1 VLEDFVVA
9 RNPDGDSA
17 LPFLIRIPLPGRPVV
32 LKARESWP
40 RTTKVYCHRA
50 EAWPGSVEVIEQV
63 PTRACERRGAAIDL
77 VLDRARENRSQL
89 IFTRIRGGREAIFW
103 QSARTTKQ
111 ARPGVR
117 TPTAR
122 AAGLDRFVIVVDS
135 HERYPYRFSTQ
146 QVDVVRRALPAGD
159 YAVELDGRVV
169 AAVERKS
176 LADLVASMTGGRLRY
191 AMGELAALPRA
202 AIVVE
207 DRWSEVFKL
216 TRVRPAVVADGLA
229 EVQVRWPSVPIV
241 FTETRPLAQEW
252 TYRWL
257 AAALEAAAED
267 VQGAD
272 RLAGLI
278 VATELAPG
286 RWQPPPKSK
295 PVPAVHPPAAE
306 MRAWARGAGL
316 DVSDRG
322 RLPPQVIAA
331 YRAEHRG
338 AGATSSP

>member
-1 VLEDFVVA
+1 MVIVLEDFVVA

-40 RTTKVYCHRA
+40 RTSKVYCHRTDG
-50 EAWPGSVEVIEQV
+50 WPGAAEVLERV

-89 IFTRIRGGREAIFW
+89 VFTRIRGGREAIFW

-122 AAGLDRFVIVVDS
+122 AAGLDRFVILVDS
-135 HERYPYRFSTQ
+135 HEHYPYRFATQ
-146 QVDVVRRALPAGD
+146 QVDVVRRTLPAGD
-159 YAVELDGRVV
+159 YAVELGGRVV

-176 LADLVASMTGGRLRY
+176 LADLVASMASGRLRY

-202 AIVVE
+202 AVVVE

-216 TRVRPAVVADGLA
+216 TRIRPSVVADGLA

-257 AAALEAAAED
+257 AAALEAAVEE
-267 VQGAD
+267 VHGAG
-272 RLAGLI
+272 RLADLT
-278 VATELAPG
+278 VAGELPPI
-286 RWQPPPKSK
+286 RWGSPAEAASDSGGQPPPAQ
-295 PVPAVHPPAAE
+295 V
-306 MRAWARGAGL
+306 RAWARAVGM

-322 RLPPQVIAA
+322 RLRSDVLTAYTAA
-331 YRAEHRG
+331 HRG
-338 AGATSSP
+338 PRTG

>member
-1 VLEDFVVA
+1 MVA
-9 RNPDGDSA
+9 RNPEVNSA

-257 AAALEAAAED
+257 AAALDAAAED
-267 VQGAD
+267 LQGAD
-272 RLAGLI
+272 RLTDLAVAG
-278 VATELAPG
+278 ELTLARRPPRARARPAPAG
-286 RWQPPPKSK
+286 Q
-295 PVPAVHPPAAE
+295 PPAAQV
-306 MRAWARGAGL
+306 RAWARAAGL

-322 RLPPQVIAA
+322 RLPPEVIVA
-331 YRAEHRG
+331 YTAEHRG
-338 AGATSSP
+338 PSTG

>member
-1 VLEDFVVA
+1 MVA
-9 RNPDGDSA
+9 RNPEVNSA

-40 RTTKVYCHRA
+40 RTSKVYCHRA
-50 EAWPGSVEVIEQV
+50 EAWPGSVEVIERV

-122 AAGLDRFVIVVDS
+122 AAGLDRFVILVDS
-135 HERYPYRFSTQ
+135 HERYPYRFAAQ
-146 QVDVVRRALPAGD
+146 QVDVVRRALPVGD
-159 YAVELDGRVV
+159 YAVELDGRIV

-191 AMGELAALPRA
+191 AMGALAALPRA

-216 TRVRPAVVADGLA
+216 TRVRPAIVADGLA

-241 FTETRPLAQEW
+241 FTDTRPLAQEW

-272 RLAGLI
+272 RLAGLT
-278 VATELAPG
+278 VAGELTPG
-286 RWQPPPKSK
+286 RWHAPPRSK
-295 PVPAVHPPAAE
+295 PVPADQPPAAE